1 MSLADGSKSRK
12 KEGEFLIAGGASEE
26 RVFTEPWQAQAF
38 AMVVTL
44 TDQGYFTWKE
54 WTVAFSGVLAES
66 ESSGGAADGSGYY
79 FNWVKALERIVF
91 EKGITDLSDLDSAR
105 LAWKTAYKI
114 TPHGHPVHL
123 GAGNCR
129 ERNNT
134 VNKVK

>member
-1 MSLADGSKSRK
+1 M
-12 KEGEFLIAGGASEE
+12 IAGGASEE
-26 RVFTEPWQAQAF
+26 RAFTEPWQAQAF

-66 ESSGGAADGSGYY
+66 ENCGGASDGSDYY
-79 FNWVKALERIVF
+79 LSWVKALELIVF

-105 LAWKTAYKI
+105 LAWETAYKI

-123 GAGNCR
+123 R
-129 ERNNT
+129 DR
-134 VNKVK
+134 

>member
-1 MSLADGSKSRK
+1 M
-12 KEGEFLIAGGASEE
+12 IVGGASEE

-44 TDQGYFTWKE
+44 TDQGCFTWKE

-66 ESSGGAADGSGYY
+66 ENCGGASDGSDYY
-79 FNWVKALERIVF
+79 FSWVKALERIVF

-105 LAWKTAYKI
+105 LAWETAYKI

-123 GAGNCR
+123 AAGNC
-129 ERNNT
+129 
-134 VNKVK
+134 

>member
-12 KEGEFLIAGGASEE
+12 KEGVFLIAGGASEE

-54 WTVAFSGVLAES
+54 WTEALSGVLTES
-66 ESSGGAADGSGYY
+66 ENSGGASDGSDYY
-79 FNWVKALERIVF
+79 FSWVEALERIVF

-105 LAWKTAYKI
+105 LAWETAYKI

-123 GAGNCR
+123 RGRSLLGA
-129 ERNNT
+129 
-134 VNKVK
+134 K